1 MRSSWSTVTNRKRVW
16 LWLALLGLY
25 VVLVGR
31 LYVYAEQKTCVEVG
45 GVYLYSELTC
55 LVPGGVAYVPLTERS
70 ELGLFWVIL
79 FGGPAIV
86 LVPIYYFGKKLLT
99 E

>member
-1 MRSSWSTVTNRKRVW
+1 MRSFWSTLTSPKKLW

-31 LYVYAEQKTCVEVG
+31 LYVFAEQKTCGEVG
-45 GVYLYSELTC
+45 GVYLFSELTC
-55 LVPGGVAYVPLTERS
+55 LVPNDVEYVPLTKRP
-70 ELGLFWVIL
+70 ELELFWAIL

-99 E
+99 A

>member
-1 MRSSWSTVTNRKRVW
+1 MRSFWSTLTSPKKLW

-31 LYVYAEQKTCVEVG
+31 LYVFAEQKTCGEVG
-45 GVYLYSELTC
+45 GVYLFSELTC
-55 LVPGGVAYVPLTERS
+55 LVPDGVEYVPLTERS
-70 ELGLFWVIL
+70 ELELFWVIL

-99 E
+99 A